1 MQSKYTHIFEPL
13 TIKHMTLNCYD
24 TNGNELWR
32 TEWRN
37 EFSSYQL
44 L

>member
-13 TIKHMTLNCYD
+13 TIKHMTLKNRIVM
-24 TNGNELWR
+24 TPMERTMR

-37 EFSSYQL
+37 EFSSY
-44 L
+44 